1 MVFNANTE
9 SKTEYTIWKNIK
21 NWAENWCQIVCGI
34 LFDLICCMTSSDDDV
49 QTPEKMFDAWKMF
62 DAILWCKNV
71 FSSKGNLSLPFSS
84 ER

>member
-34 LFDLICCMTSSDDDV
+34 LFDLIYSMTSS
-49 QTPEKMFDAWKMF
+49 
-62 DAILWCKNV
+62 AITWCLV
-71 FSSKGNLSLPFSS
+71 HTIACMID
-84 ER
+84 

>member
-34 LFDLICCMTSSDDDV
+34 LFDLIYSMTNSGNLITTEIIS
-49 QTPEKMFDAWKMF
+49 KML
-62 DAILWCKNV
+62 LWCQKA
-71 FSSKGNLSLPFSS
+71 KGP
-84 ER
+84 